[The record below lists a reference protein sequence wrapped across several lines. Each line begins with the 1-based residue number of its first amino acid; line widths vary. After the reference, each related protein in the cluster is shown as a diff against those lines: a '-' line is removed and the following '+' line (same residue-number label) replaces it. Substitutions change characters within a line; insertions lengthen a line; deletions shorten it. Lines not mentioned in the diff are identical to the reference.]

1 MEKQTIR
8 KVGTFSF
15 LAAAVVAYVVVNVLF
30 KSLAGAFGIVQ
41 KWYSIDVIN
50 HGLPILTAA
59 TVFFVLQFN
68 TKIFNWAEEVILEVS
83 KVVWPSR
90 RDTFAMT
97 IVVCVFVGI
106 ACFLLMI
113 IDFVARHL
121 IQMIIN

>member
-1 MEKQTIR
+1 MEKQTVR

-15 LAAAVVAYVVVNVLF
+15 LSAAVITYVAVNVLF
-30 KSLAGAFGIVQ
+30 KSMAGAFGIIQ
-41 KWYSIDVIN
+41 RWYSVDIIN
-50 HGLPILTAA
+50 HGLPILSAA

-68 TKIFNWAEEVILEVS
+68 PRVLSWAEEVILEVS

-90 RDTFAMT
+90 RDTFAMS
-97 IVVCVFVGI
+97 IVVCMFVGV
-106 ACFLLMI
+106 ACVLLVA